1 MIKQTPN
8 KNENHKSGFVSVV
21 GRPNVGKSTLINTI
35 LDERISIVTRK
46 PQTTRHRILG
56 IYTKSNYQTV
66 FVDTPGIHRNNKK
79 VINKIMNKTAL
90 NALME
95 ADLNLFMCEA
105 SRWTHEDEDVLSR
118 LKKSEVPTIML
129 LNKIDQVHPK
139 EALLEVIS
147 RLSVL
152 HKFESVIPIVAKR
165 RNSLTVLLDLI
176 PKYLPISPKLFET
189 DKMTDRNNSFL
200 ASEKI
205 REKLILHLNQEVPY
219 GLTVEIEK
227 FQEDSRNII
236 INAVIWVERDGQKG
250 IVVGKEGGVLKKVGR
265 AARLDLK
272 DYFKKSVHI
281 DLWVKVKSNWADSEK
296 DLQNLGY
303 EL

>member
-1 MIKQTPN
+1 
-8 KNENHKSGFVSVV
+8 
-21 GRPNVGKSTLINTI
+21 
-35 LDERISIVTRK
+35 
-46 PQTTRHRILG
+46 
-56 IYTKSNYQTV
+56 
-66 FVDTPGIHRNNKK
+66 
-79 VINKIMNKTAL
+79 
-90 NALME
+90 
-95 ADLNLFMCEA
+95 
-105 SRWTHEDEDVLSR
+105 
-118 LKKSEVPTIML
+118 
-129 LNKIDQVHPK
+129 
-139 EALLEVIS
+139 
-147 RLSVL
+147 
-152 HKFESVIPIVAKR
+152 
-165 RNSLTVLLDLI
+165 
-176 PKYLPISPKLFET
+176 
-189 DKMTDRNNSFL
+189 MTDRNNAFL

-250 IVVGKEGGVLKKVGR
+250 IVVGKEGGVLKKIGR

-272 DYFKKSVHI
+272 DYFEKSVHI